1 MELDFINWI
10 LRFIPKSPSSII
22 GNGDDAALM
31 EVRGMVSL
39 VATDMLLDGV
49 HFLSHE
55 IIPELIGR
63 KAVAVNFSDIAAMG
77 GVPTGVFVSLA
88 IPKNIDTSSIK
99 RLIMG
104 AQELAAEFGCGIDG
118 GDTNSWHGAL
128 AVNISVTG
136 KPHWRGP
143 VTRGGA
149 QDGDAIILTG
159 SQLGGSL
166 ASGRHATFTPR
177 LKEVEWILDRFPIN
191 SMIDLSD
198 GLATDANHLA
208 HASRKK
214 IILQS
219 EAITNFAPGT
229 PEFNSVFCE
238 GEDFEL
244 LFTCSQAV
252 AAELLTSFPWSCGLR
267 NIGEVTSGTG
277 VFLRRGDN
285 STLTKVEFSGYQ
297 H

>member
-10 LRFIPKSPSSII
+10 LSYLPKSPSSII
-22 GNGDDAALM
+22 GNGDDAALI
-31 EVRGMVSL
+31 ETRGMASL

-49 HFLSHE
+49 HFLSHQLA
-55 IIPELIGR
+55 PELIGR

-99 RLIMG
+99 RLLVG
-104 AQELAAEFGCGIDG
+104 AQELSTEFGCGIDG
-118 GDTNSWHGAL
+118 GDTNSWHGGL

-149 QDGDAIILTG
+149 QEGDVIMLTG

-177 LKEVEWILDRFPIN
+177 LREVEWILDRFPIN

-208 HASRKK
+208 KASRKK

-219 EAITNFAPGT
+219 DAITNFAPET
-229 PEFNSVFCE
+229 QEFKSVFCD

-244 LFTCSQAV
+244 LFSCSQAV
-252 AAELLTSFPWSCGLR
+252 AAELLESFPWSCGLR
-267 NIGEVTSGTG
+267 IIGEITSGAG
-277 VFLRRGDN
+277 VFLRQADN
-285 STLTKVEFSGYQ
+285 SKLTKVEFSGYQ